1 MRRSGAS
8 GGAPM
13 THGRWASMRDA
24 VRGLLGND
32 ALMRV
37 AASSSWLLG
46 DRLVRAALG
55 FFIGA
60 LVARHLGPA
69 AFGQYSYALTFV
81 AFFQAVAVLGAD
93 SIVVRDIA
101 RDPQSAPVVLGSILR
116 LRCLASLICWLA
128 AVALAAWLD
137 PGAGDG
143 VIMVAIVG
151 AIMLFQAGDTVDLW
165 FQSQTQSRRTVV
177 AKLSAYLLTAGF
189 KVILVLVNAPLLA
202 FAAAVLLDYAA
213 AALALAVAYRR
224 FPTAQDWSYDGDV
237 ASRLL
242 RDSWPFLLSALS
254 ITIYMRIDQIML
266 KSLQGSYDVGI
277 FAAALPLSQ
286 IWQMIPMTLAISF
299 APHVARQKLAGDVA
313 YHQAL
318 ALVFRLFTL
327 LSLAA
332 ALATALAAPWLLPA
346 IYGERYAASVPVL
359 QIHVFTNVFIAMA
372 VAQGLWIANEQ
383 RGDLLLI
390 QTLAGALV
398 ALIGNWW
405 AIPRYGPLGAAAV
418 AVVAHLTS
426 SLLVNRVAAPGLFRM
441 QLGLA
446 PR

>member
-1 MRRSGAS
+1 
-8 GGAPM
+8 M
-13 THGRWASMRDA
+13 TPGRWTPLRDRA
-24 VRGLLGND
+24 AGLLRNE
-32 ALMRV
+32 ALMRI
-37 AASSSWLLG
+37 AANSSWLLG

-55 FFIGA
+55 FFVGA
-60 LVARHLGPA
+60 LVARYLGPA
-69 AFGQYSYALTFV
+69 NFGQYAYALTFV

-128 AVALAAWLD
+128 AVAVASVLD
-137 PGAGDG
+137 PGARDG
-143 VIMVAIVG
+143 IIMVAIVS
-151 AIMLFQAGDTVDLW
+151 AVMLFQAGDTVDLW

-177 AKLSAYLLTAGF
+177 AKLSAYLLTGGV
-189 KVILVLVNAPLLA
+189 KVMLVLIHAPLLA
-202 FAAAVLLDYAA
+202 FAAAFLLDYAGA
-213 AALALAVAYRR
+213 AVALAVAYRR
-224 FPTAQDWSYDGDV
+224 FPTAQGWSYDGEV
-237 ASRLL
+237 AKRLL

-254 ITIYMRIDQIML
+254 ITVYMRIDQIML

-299 APHVARQKLAGDVA
+299 APYVARQKLAGEAA
-313 YHQAL
+313 YHTSL
-318 ALVFRLFTL
+318 ELVFRLFTA

-332 ALATALAAPWLLPA
+332 ALATALVAPWLLPA
-346 IYGERYAASVPVL
+346 IYGARYAASVPVL

-383 RGDLLLI
+383 RGGLLLI

-398 ALIGNWW
+398 ALVGNWL
-405 AIPRYGPLGAAAV
+405 AIPRYGPVGAAAV

-426 SLLVNRVAAPGLFRM
+426 GLLVNMVAAPKLFRL

-446 PR
+446 QR